1 MDIEVFKSL
10 LLERKAALIEVEE
23 TSKGATQIVEL
34 DQASVGRL
42 SGMDAMQ
49 GQAMAMAK
57 NQRRVLELQQI
68 EAALKRIDH
77 DEFGHCFSC
86 DEEIAEPRLKL
97 DAATSLCIDCASK
110 KESS

>member
-1 MDIEVFKSL
+1 MDIEVFKFL

-42 SGMDAMQ
+42 SRMDAMQ
-49 GQAMAMAK
+49 GQAMAIAT

-68 EAALKRIDH
+68 EAALKRIDY
-77 DEFGHCFSC
+77 DEFGYCFSC

-97 DAATSLCIDCASK
+97 DATTSLCIDCASK